1 MNFKNVQCPHSVQI
15 WQYFVFYEIMK
26 VKANEEVCTER
37 QYIYYD
43 GMHGMVL
50 FFFRLFFKEKRIS
63 CIDKSNVYIKIKFIV
78 TVRFKS
84 NLYFFFLNIEL
95 KTPIITK
102 TQLLFYF
109 NWFLVYVERRTFYS
123 LSVLLMS
130 RNFQSLTLHRQQ
142 VKTN

>member
-50 FFFRLFFKEKRIS
+50 FFFHLFFKEKRIS
-63 CIDKSNVYIKIKFIV
+63 YIDKSNVYIKIKLIV

-84 NLYFFFLNIEL
+84 NFSFFLNIEL

-102 TQLLFYF
+102 SLLLFYF
-109 NWFLVYVERRTFYS
+109 NCFLVYVERRTFSS

-130 RNFQSLTLHRQQ
+130 RNFHSLTLHRQQ